1 MEVTMNFGI
10 RICGFALS
18 LIAAITMQLSAQSGE
33 EQATIR
39 PHYKL
44 IDLGTFGGPQSW
56 TFGESSR
63 SLNDFGSAGGQGD
76 LPELDPNPNPYTT
89 SFNDLHLHHGFQWQN
104 GKQTDLG
111 TLPGTNSSQVF
122 WVDDQGIAVGGS
134 GNGHIDPLTGW
145 NEERAVLWIDG
156 KIIDLGTLGG
166 NESQADSIN
175 SRGQIIGF
183 ASNSVPDS
191 LPGIL
196 GLPGYGTQQRAFMW
210 HSGIMHDLGT
220 LGGPDAAALLM
231 NERGQVSGVSYATS
245 TINPTTGIPTV
256 DSFIWEDGHMIDLG
270 SFGGTVTFGN
280 WLSQHG
286 EIVGQSNLA
295 GDQTYHPFLWSNGV
309 LKDLGTLGGDFGNAL
324 WVNEAGVVV
333 GWATNQNNQGLFAF
347 IWNHGVMS
355 SLGAL
360 GTDPC
365 SIAWAN
371 NDRGD
376 IVGSSSAECNF
387 VGTMSDEHAFLWR
400 NGEMFDL
407 NDLVPPGAHLT
418 LVEPHYI
425 NERGEI
431 TGNGVMPNGDLHAF
445 LLTPCEEDCGHAIPA
460 TRPASPTEATPPAFG
475 FGNSPLRSGV
485 NQPITMTVRGRLGK
499 SYILRNSDPS
509 N

>member
-1 MEVTMNFGI
+1 MKFSL
-10 RICGFALS
+10 RISIVALS
-18 LIAAITMQLSAQSGE
+18 LIAATAINIQSSAQNVGAVTTK
-33 EQATIR
+33 QPR
-39 PHYKL
+39 YNL
-44 IDLGTFGGPQSW
+44 VDLGTFGGPQSW

-63 SLNDFGSAGGQGD
+63 SLNDVGTAGGQAD

-104 GKQTDLG
+104 RKQTDLG

-134 GNGHIDPLTGW
+134 GNGHIDSLTGW

-156 KIIDLGTLGG
+156 KIVDLGTLGG

-175 SRGQIIGF
+175 SHGQIIGF
-183 ASNSVPDS
+183 ASNTVPDS

-210 HSGIMHDLGT
+210 HGGAMHDLGT

-231 NERGQVSGVSYATS
+231 NERGQVSGVSYVTS
-245 TINPTTGIPTV
+245 TLNPATGVPTV
-256 DSFIWEDGHMIDLG
+256 GSFLWEDGHMIDLG
-270 SFGGTVTFGN
+270 SLGGTVTFGN

-309 LKDLGTLGGDFGNAL
+309 FKDLGTLGGDFGNAL

-333 GWATNQNNQGLFAF
+333 GWATNQNNQNLFAF
-347 IWNHGVMS
+347 IWNHGMMS

-371 NDRGD
+371 NDSGD

-400 NGEMFDL
+400 NGKMYDL
-407 NDLVPPGAHLT
+407 NDLIPAGGNLT

-425 NERGEI
+425 NERGQI
-431 TGNGVMPNGDLHAF
+431 TGNGVLPNGDLHAF
-445 LLTPCEEDCGHAIPA
+445 LLTPCDDDCDQGITGAIPA
-460 TRPASPTEATPPAFG
+460 AQAAITSAASNRA
-475 FGNSPLRSGV
+475 NSVSNRAGAHRL
-485 NQPITMTVRGRLGK
+485 TMTVKGRFGMYTLPH
-499 SYILRNSDPS
+499 LNSTQQ
-509 N
+509 